1 MKKSLTYKDAGV
13 DIKEA
18 DKLIASISSMAKKT
32 YRPEVVTGIGSFGAL
47 FALDIIKYKEP
58 VIVSG
63 TDGVGTKLDIAIMMD
78 VHDTIGIDLVAM
90 CVNDIITSGAEPLF
104 FLDYLATSKLRA
116 EQGSQIIKGI
126 AEGCLQAGCSLIGGE
141 TAEMPGF
148 YPEGVY
154 DLSGFAVGVVEKSEI
169 INGADI
175 KAGDVIIGLPSRGV
189 HSNGF
194 SLVRKT
200 LFEHAGMDVAT
211 NVKELGK
218 TIGKALL
225 EPTIIYVKTVEEIK
239 KRVKIK
245 GMAHITGGGITDNL
259 PRTLPKGLGAE
270 IDRSSWIVPAIFR
283 LIQEKGNINDAE
295 MLKTFNMGIG
305 FMIVVDKED
314 AEKISEYNVV
324 GRVVEG
330 DGVRYV

>member
-1 MKKSLTYKDAGV
+1 MKKGLTYKDAGV
-13 DIKEA
+13 DIREA
-18 DKLIASISSMAKKT
+18 DKLIASISVMAKKT
-32 YRPEVVTGIGSFGAL
+32 YRPEVLTGIGSFGAL
-47 FALDIIKYKEP
+47 FALDVIKYKEP

-63 TDGVGTKLDIAIMMD
+63 TDGVGTKIDIAIMMD
-78 VHDTIGIDLVAM
+78 IHDTIGIDLVAM

-116 EQGSQIIKGI
+116 EQGAQIIKGI
-126 AEGCLQAGCSLIGGE
+126 TEGCLQAGCSLIGGE

-169 INGADI
+169 INGNDI
-175 KAGDVIIGLPSRGV
+175 KAGDFIIGLPSSGV

-200 LFEHAGMDVAT
+200 LFEHAGMTVNT
-211 NVKELGK
+211 TVSTLNKTLGH
-218 TIGKALL
+218 TLL
-225 EPTIIYVKTVEEIK
+225 EPTIIYVKTIAEIK
-239 KRVKIK
+239 KKVKIK
-245 GMAHITGGGITDNL
+245 GMAHITGGGITENL

-270 IDRSSWIVPAIFR
+270 IDRSKWGVPEIFR
-283 LIQEKGNINDAE
+283 LIQEKGNIADGE

-305 FMIVVDKED
+305 FMIVVNAED
-314 AEKISEYNVV
+314 ALKISEYDVV
-324 GRVVEG
+324 GRVIEG

>member
-270 IDRSSWIVPAIFR
+270 IDRSSWEVPAIFR
-283 LIQEKGNINDAE
+283 LIQEKGNIADNE